1 MCLTWAPHP
10 RPLPQAVPLS
20 VVRAAVLGGADL
32 HIACPEGF
40 DLHAG
45 ELARAESFC
54 ADTGA
59 KITVTR
65 DPDAAA
71 AGALAVYGKGWSA
84 GPRETHAERVADL
97 KHWTVDAKRMA
108 TANAFLHC
116 LPVRRNVI
124 VTDEVLDG
132 PKSRVVPQ
140 AANRE
145 PVQAAVLL
153 SWMLWG
159 KLGAPASRRERAAVG
174 PLRGVPLRE
183 RDLRLVRCV
192 CRGA

>member
-1 MCLTWAPHP
+1 
-10 RPLPQAVPLS
+10 
-20 VVRAAVLGGADL
+20 
-32 HIACPEGF
+32 
-40 DLHAG
+40 
-45 ELARAESFC
+45 
-54 ADTGA
+54 
-59 KITVTR
+59 
-65 DPDAAA
+65 
-71 AGALAVYGKGWSA
+71 VYAKGWSA

-153 SWMLWG
+153 SWML
-159 KLGAPASRRERAAVG
+159 
-174 PLRGVPLRE
+174 
-183 RDLRLVRCV
+183 
-192 CRGA
+192 